1 MSHLTMESLLAL
13 REPGLEPGDVTAR
26 RHVEECAACRS
37 ELERL
42 HQRAARLKA
51 LPALRPSRDLWP
63 AVRARQ
69 QAERGRQWRTRWTGA
84 AGLLAAA
91 SVALALV
98 WGDVARPD
106 TASAAAEIDAARQRS
121 QVLESALDQYN
132 PDVRVIDGRTARVS
146 QELEDRIADLD
157 QQLQDAQLSRVR
169 QAEDEHQQQ
178 VLELWRERVG
188 LLNALVDV
196 HVTRASNVGL

>member
-42 HQRAARLKA
+42 HQRAARLRA

-69 QAERGRQWRTRWTGA
+69 QAERRRQWRTRWTGA

-146 QELEDRIADLD
+146 QALEDRIADLD

>member
-13 REPGLEPGDVTAR
+13 REPGVEPGDVAAR
-26 RHVEECAACRS
+26 QHVEECATCRA

-42 HQRAARLKA
+42 HQRAARLRA

-63 AVRARQ
+63 AVRMRQ
-69 QAERGRQWRTRWTGA
+69 RSERRRWQTRWTGV
-84 AGLLAAA
+84 AGFLAAA
-91 SVALALV
+91 SIALGLF
-98 WGDVARPD
+98 WGDVARPES
-106 TASAAAEIDAARQRS
+106 ASAAAEIAAAKQRS
-121 QVLESALDQYN
+121 QVLESALDHYN
-132 PDVRVIDGRTARVS
+132 PDTRVIDGRTARVS

-157 QQLQDAQLSRVR
+157 QQLEAAQLR
-169 QAEDEHQQQ
+169 QAQRMEEEQQQ
-178 VLELWRERVG
+178 QMLELWRERVG

>member
-51 LPALRPSRDLWP
+51 LPALRPSRDLWS

-69 QAERGRQWRTRWTGA
+69 QAERGRQWRARWTGA